1 MARLCHKGLAWLRPM
16 MMQKARLGTLA
27 LCVSAM
33 AGGHALAGQQ
43 VGQVTQVV
51 VRASDGLVYF
61 YMSGTP
67 SGRAPC
73 ATNTYWMI
81 KDENSAAGKRQL
93 AILLMAR
100 ETGQQV
106 IVGGANTCTR
116 WSDGEDV
123 EFIRY

>member
-1 MARLCHKGLAWLRPM
+1 MARLCHNGLAWLRPM
-16 MMQKARLGTLA
+16 QKARLGLA
-27 LCVSAM
+27 LSAF
-33 AGGHALAGQQ
+33 ALAGGPAFAGQQ
-43 VGQVTQVV
+43 TGQVTQVV

-73 ATNTYWMI
+73 ATNTYWII

-93 AILLMAR
+93 AVLLMAR

-106 IVGGANTCTR
+106 IVGGGNTCTR